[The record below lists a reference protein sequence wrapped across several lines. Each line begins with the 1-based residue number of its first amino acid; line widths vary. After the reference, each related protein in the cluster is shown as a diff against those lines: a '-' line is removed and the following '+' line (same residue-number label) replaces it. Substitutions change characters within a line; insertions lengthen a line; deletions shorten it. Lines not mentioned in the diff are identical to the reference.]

1 MELVLGVVSLVA
13 LGAAGWSW
21 RVQRSLH
28 ARLDATE
35 AQLAAARTAGAGGA
49 GTNPGDPVRLRRW
62 LEHLAWVT
70 AVDARVPSQ
79 RALDDLLSLRHSR
92 VEHMEVGERHLLDG
106 AVASTQQALRLHDD
120 LRAWATIPTLDTEAV
135 PLEARDA
142 LDAAVERL
150 DDDGKVTLDVEA
162 LPGVVADLELL
173 TTALHALLDNC
184 VRHRWPG
191 RPVQVTVSG
200 EVRDGRA
207 LLRVA
212 DDGVGVDPD
221 AQDHLWLPFTRG
233 DGQRAAPGV
242 GLGLPTVARATEAC
256 GGTARFVPQDGRGS
270 TVELDLP
277 AAPT

>member
-13 LGAAGWSW
+13 LAAAGWSW
-21 RVQRSLH
+21 RSRLALQ
-28 ARLDATE
+28 ARLDDARG
-35 AQLAAARTAGAGGA
+35 QLASARAAAPDRT
-49 GTNPGDPVRLRRW
+49 GTDPGDPVRLRRW

-79 RALDDLLSLRHSR
+79 RALDDMLALRHSR

-106 AVASTQQALRLHDD
+106 AIASTQAALRLHDD
-120 LRAWATIPTLDTEAV
+120 LRAWATTPTLDADQV
-135 PLEARDA
+135 SLDAREA
-142 LDAAVERL
+142 LDAAVARL
-150 DDDGKVTLDVEA
+150 DGDGKVTLDVEA
-162 LPGVVADLELL
+162 LPGVVADPELL
-173 TTALHALLDNC
+173 ATALHALLDNC

-191 RPVQVTVSG
+191 HPVQVTVSG
-200 EVRDGRA
+200 EVRDGRT

-233 DGQRAAPGV
+233 DGQRADPGV
-242 GLGLPTVARATEAC
+242 GMGLATVARAVEAC
-256 GGTARFVPQDGRGS
+256 GGSARFVPQDGRGS

-277 AAPT
+277 AASV